1 MRDAEDCK
9 GERGKGRQRESVVR
23 KGEWSTLAC
32 QPASPTVPSPRP
44 HCQPRRS
51 LINLIFN
58 KPCDDAQGNAK
69 TGNIQLSVKLITC
82 QGGGRGCCRWLA
94 PKNAEISIAITITIT
109 ITSISTNTGPSNET
123 IHIQRMFVLAL
134 TLNECDI
141 KQAS

>member
-1 MRDAEDCK
+1 MKK

-32 QPASPTVPSPRP
+32 HPVSPTVPSPRP

-82 QGGGRGCCRWLA
+82 QGGGARLLSLVGSKKCRDFDSDHYYDNDYFH
-94 PKNAEISIAITITIT
+94 KRKHGTQQRNDSH
-109 ITSISTNTGPSNET
+109 STNVCIS
-123 IHIQRMFVLAL
+123 F
-134 TLNECDI
+134 DF
-141 KQAS
+141 K